1 MRKTKIGKIIS
12 LVLAFTLVSSMLA
25 ACGGDKDSSSGADGK
40 TATTTAAG
48 GDATTAAPVAA
59 GKSWEKDMTPIT
71 FDWYVNETWFDS
83 PAGNMAVTSIKE
95 QTGID
100 INFIVPV
107 DAAQQMNTMI
117 ASNTLADLVTMGWYD
132 GNVPVL
138 STPQYTHALNE
149 LADQYDP
156 SFYDVV
162 SKDVMNWFKQED
174 GNTYGYPCNATSEA
188 DIEKGLLTNRTFLV
202 RKDIYEAIGSPD
214 MRTPEGF
221 LKALA
226 DAKAHTPKADNG
238 SPLIPYGTFQFGPTG
253 NTGFEDMLLEFLNVP
268 REIDGQFFP
277 VNMGN
282 PSPEYITWLKTFRKA
297 NEQGLLATDIF
308 IDGREQIEEK
318 IQQGRYFALMYQAQD
333 AMNPLGNLYKNNPGQ
348 IYMAV
353 DGPANSKL
361 DAPKLSVSGYSGWE
375 LTMIS
380 KNCKAPERAISL
392 MTWGYTDGAGQ
403 DALYVGKEGV
413 TYDVVD
419 GKNVIKPEI
428 DAMKTSDFP
437 NFKKQYNLYNEIWM
451 FAKTANVLAWEPEP
465 TAPFDQ
471 YKQWKKGKSGFYGQ
485 YDNVA
490 PPSDSDEGDTGARV
504 STKWGEV
511 LPKLLQA
518 KDDAEF
524 DKIWADFDKYKTD
537 NGYDQYL
544 EFVRGKVAENKAKLG
559 I

>member
-1 MRKTKIGKIIS
+1 MKKYGKIVS
-12 LVLAFTLVSSMLA
+12 LVMALTLISSTLA
-25 ACGGDKDSSSGADGK
+25 ACGGDKKSSSDPAV
-40 TATTTAAG
+40 TTKAAV
-48 GDATTAAPVAA
+48 GDATTATPTG
-59 GKSWEKDMTPIT
+59 GKSWEKDTTPIT
-71 FDWYVNETWFDS
+71 FDWYVNETWFDC
-83 PAGNMAVTSIKE
+83 PEGNMALTAIKE

-100 INFIVPV
+100 VNFIVPV

-117 ASNTLADLVTMGWYD
+117 ASDTLTDLVTMGWYD
-132 GNVPVL
+132 GNVPLL
-138 STPQYTHALNE
+138 STPQYAYALNE

-162 SKDVMNWFKQED
+162 DKDVLNWFKQTD
-174 GNTYGYPCNATSEA
+174 GNTYGYPCNATSPA
-188 DIEKGLLTNRTFLV
+188 DLDRGLLTNRTFLV
-202 RKDIYEAIGSPD
+202 RKDIYEAIGKPD
-214 MRTPEGF
+214 MRTPDGF

-226 DAKAHTPKADNG
+226 DAKAHTPTIDNG
-238 SPLIPYGTFQFGPTG
+238 ASLIPYGTFQFGPTG

-268 REIDGQFFP
+268 RELDDKFYP
-277 VNMGN
+277 VNKGN

-297 NEQGLLATDIF
+297 NEQGLLATDIY

-318 IQQGRYFALMYQAQD
+318 IQQGRYFALLYQAQD
-333 AMNPLGNLYKNNPGQ
+333 AMNPLGNLYKNNPDQ

-361 DAPKLSVSGYSGWE
+361 DTAKLGVSGYSGWE

-380 KNCKAPERAISL
+380 KKCKAPERAISL
-392 MTWGYTDGAGQ
+392 MTWGYTDDAGQ
-403 DALYVGKEGV
+403 RALYVGKEGE
-413 TYDVVD
+413 TFDMVD
-419 GKNVIKPEI
+419 GVAKIKPEV

-451 FAKTANVLAWEPEP
+451 FAKTANVIAWEPEP

-471 YKQWKKGKSGFYGQ
+471 YKEWKKGKSGFYGQ
-485 YDNVA
+485 YDNVE
-490 PPSDSDEGDTGARV
+490 PPADSDEGDTAAKV
-504 STKWGEV
+504 ANKWGEI

-524 DKIWADFDKYKTD
+524 DKIWADFEKYKTD
-537 NGYDQYL
+537 NDYDKYL

-559 I
+559 M